1 MGEILKFPGEATT
14 LGYRR
19 VRKQVRR
26 ADDPNQLD
34 LFLPP
39 PARIASFASG
49 LSSFEQALLSDERG
63 DDQAADLYAKAI
75 ENQDCVADALCN
87 LGIIESKKGN
97 AAKAFDC
104 FTTSLK
110 HDPRHI
116 EAHYNLGNLY
126 FELNDFQLAQ
136 LHYELAAEVDPMF
149 ANVYFNLLAQLHY
162 ELAAEVDPMFANVYF
177 NLALVQSLNNELAA
191 AVASL
196 TKYQHLAPA
205 AEGRQ
210 ADDLLRNLR
219 QTLAAKKG
227 LGS

>member
-19 VRKQVRR
+19 VRKQTRR

-34 LFLPP
+34 LFLSP

-63 DDQAADLYAKAI
+63 DDQAAELYAKAI

-87 LGIIESKKGN
+87 LGIIESRKGN
-97 AAKAFDC
+97 TAKAFDC

-110 HDPRHI
+110 HDPRHT

-126 FELNDFQLAQ
+126 FELNDFRLAQ
-136 LHYELAAEVDPMF
+136 IHYEM
-149 ANVYFNLLAQLHY
+149 
-162 ELAAEVDPMFANVYF
+162 AAEVDPMFANVYF
-177 NLALVQSLNNELAA
+177 NLALVQSLNNDLAA

-227 LGS
+227 MGS